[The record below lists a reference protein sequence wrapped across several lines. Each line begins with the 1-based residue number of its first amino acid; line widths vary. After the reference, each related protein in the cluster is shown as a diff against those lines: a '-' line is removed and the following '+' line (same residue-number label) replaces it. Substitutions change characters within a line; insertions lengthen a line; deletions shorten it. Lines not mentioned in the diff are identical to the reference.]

1 MNKREQIKESLRV
14 CGLNTDY
21 ERCCDCMYDDAD
33 CCNCQCELMLEAYKT
48 LDAQEKEIK
57 DLTHRHYNE
66 CGQIAKYSD
75 ELHTLKK
82 SRRKSEAGK
91 YLSGLLDGML
101 LYSSVMLIALSIRK
115 IILRKSK

>member
-1 MNKREQIKESLRV
+1 MNERKQIKESLRV
-14 CGLNTDY
+14 CSLNTEY
-21 ERCCDCMYDDAD
+21 EICCGCMYENAD
-33 CCNCQCELMLEAYKT
+33 CKNCDHLLMLQAYRT

-101 LYSSVMLIALSIRK
+101 LYSSVILIALGIRK